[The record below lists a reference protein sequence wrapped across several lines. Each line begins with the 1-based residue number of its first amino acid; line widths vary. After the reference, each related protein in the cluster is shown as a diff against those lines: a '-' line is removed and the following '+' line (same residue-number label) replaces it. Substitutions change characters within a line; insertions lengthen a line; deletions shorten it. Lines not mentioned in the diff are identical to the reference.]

1 MTTRIGLLVLLLA
14 SFTSVQAD
22 SIAVYSNTPA
32 SWPKDQITL
41 SFLDAE
47 SHAVLHSA
55 ELGTIT
61 NHNLLFGIYG
71 PDKNFFYSVAPG
83 ARSKESELVVFAT
96 DSFTEVIRLPL
107 GKLRHFTFNGGLGF
121 VRVTSDGNYLVVL
134 RKAKKS
140 WLLEAYA
147 RPAHT
152 LVASTELSKKLDD
165 GLLLPNGTY
174 AATYP
179 VRNKERELLLV
190 SAESGTALASHR
202 FAPHTELRLEFS
214 TTADSLLVFA
224 ARQVAIEKRQR
235 SHELVYGD
243 VVYLHQVDIETG
255 GKSTGTKLGY
265 EATPLFRAENNQFDY
280 FGARGSLKDEGLVV
294 WRVDGSNVEKT
305 VETDYLIS
313 PQYAL
318 VSEPANRAVF
328 FHKEKTIFV
337 DLANGTVVAED
348 HLGIHPTS
356 ATLNASGTLAYLKQD
371 LTSKV
376 AVVDL
381 QRDQAVEVSR
391 AGSMMKKIGYGS
403 AAVAIAVSVASISGG
418 YAPMFYPPPP
428 DTSMQ
433 SDIQERFLY
442 VLNNQTDDVTVLD
455 ARSLKREKLI
465 RVKNPLMLARQHN
478 GDSIWAFG
486 KDEIVL
492 INPDDN
498 KEELRFSEGV
508 FAGFAAQLGRAYF
521 ANESGLRVVDTSNGQ
536 ITHTVESL
544 PEAYLVVH

>member
-1 MTTRIGLLVLLLA
+1 MTTRIALLVFLLA
-14 SFTSVQAD
+14 SFASSQAD
-22 SIAVYSNTPA
+22 TIAVYSNTPA

-41 SFLDAE
+41 SFLDSE
-47 SHAVLHSA
+47 THAVLRST

-71 PDKNFFYSVAPG
+71 PNKEFFYSVAPG
-83 ARSKESELVVFAT
+83 ARSKESELVVFST
-96 DSFTEVIRLPL
+96 NSFAEVARVPL
-107 GKLRHFTFNGGLGF
+107 GNLRHFKLNGGLGF
-121 VRVTSDGNYLVVL
+121 VRVTSDGKHLVVL
-134 RKAKKS
+134 RKAKKI
-140 WLLEAYA
+140 WLLEAYD
-147 RPAHT
+147 RPGHT
-152 LVASTELSKKLDD
+152 RVASTELPRKLDD
-165 GLLLPNGTY
+165 GLLLPSGAY

-179 VRNKERELLLV
+179 GRNKQRELQV
-190 SAESGTALASHR
+190 VRSETGVTLASHT
-202 FAPHTELRLEFS
+202 FAPHTKLRFEFS
-214 TTADSLLVFA
+214 TTSDTLLVFA
-224 ARQVAIEKRQR
+224 ARKVAIEKRDR

-255 GKSTGTKLGY
+255 EKSAGAKLGY
-265 EATPLFRAENNQFDY
+265 EATPLFRAANNQYDY

-305 VETDYLIS
+305 IETDYLVS

-356 ATLNASGTLAYLKQD
+356 ATLNATGTLAYLKQD

-403 AAVAIAVSVASISGG
+403 AAVALSVGVASISGG
-418 YAPMFYPPPP
+418 FAPMFYPPPP

-433 SDIQERFLY
+433 SDTQERFLY
-442 VLNNQTDDVTVLD
+442 VINNQTNDVTVLD

-465 RVKNPLMLARQHN
+465 NVKKPLLLARQRN
-478 GDSIWAFG
+478 GESIWAFG

-492 INPDDN
+492 IDPNGN
-498 KEELRFSEGV
+498 REELRLSEGV
-508 FAGFAAQLGRAYF
+508 FAGYEEEMGRAYF
-521 ANESGLRVVDTSNGQ
+521 ANESGLRVVDTATGKV
-536 ITHTVESL
+536 THKVEAL
-544 PEAYLVVH
+544 PNAYLVVN